1 MSRRENTN
9 KSKQRECL
17 FSWHLTPFFCID
29 SPPSLVAYPSGQL
42 SSSQTQVCVWFLA
55 RFTFQ
60 DHFCYTVCFQGHK
73 HPLKLHL
80 VSNISKRKMFHMN
93 NTDTQSMSSTS
104 IMIREIL
111 LLSIIFLSK
120 GRVHIKLVHDWSKIR
135 IMFVLNNQPL
145 IEFQLWPWLHI
156 YQAVD

>member
-17 FSWHLTPFFCID
+17 FSWHLTPFSCFD
-29 SPPSLVAYPSGQL
+29 SPPSLAAFPSGQL
-42 SSSQTQVCVWFLA
+42 SSLQTQVCVWFLV

-60 DHFCYTVCFQGHK
+60 YHFCYTVCFQGRK
-73 HPLKLHL
+73 HPLNLHL
-80 VSNISKRKMFHMN
+80 IGNISKRKMFHRN
-93 NTDTQSMSSTS
+93 NTDIQSSTF
-104 IMIREIL
+104 IMKREIL

-120 GRVHIKLVHDWSKIR
+120 GRVHIKLVHDWSNIR